1 MEITLSKNGFKFL
14 LSVEDIK
21 YVPFK
26 NKKGQY
32 VVGLNHIGDDVIPD
46 KTYTIEEIERFFET
60 DRKVIETEV
69 NKVFDGRFMT
79 QNMYDALF
87 SFTYNV
93 GKLENT
99 ELGKMIKKNPFDE
112 RIQDFWEYTYTSN
125 YKNTIAVKRRKLEST
140 LYMKDIA
147 G

>member
-69 NKVFDGRFMT
+69 NKVFDRRFMT